1 MITLPPLLTA
11 LVAAH
16 NAHDVTAF
24 AACFSEDAVVRDE
37 GQVHF
42 GRTAIHDWFED
53 VSRKYAPT
61 LHVAELTTQDG
72 EPVLHGKVSGNF
84 PGSPLDMDYYLAVED
99 REIVA
104 LKIAARTVVKP
115 ALACAG

>member
-24 AACFSEDAVVRDE
+24 AACFSEDAVLRDE
-37 GQVHF
+37 GHMHL
-42 GRTAIHDWFED
+42 GRAAIHGWFED
-53 VSRKYAPT
+53 VSRKYKMT

-72 EPVLHGKVSGNF
+72 EPVLHGKVSGDF
-84 PGSPLDMDYYLAVED
+84 DGSPLDMRYDLALED
-99 REIVA
+99 GKIVA
-104 LKIAARTVVKP
+104 LKITARAAAIP
-115 ALACAG
+115 APICAG